1 MIQGPDEAFLD
12 WLAGA
17 SDEEVNAHFRELG
30 VTDEQIAEIDQWAAD
45 LVAEMAESWKGV
57 ASDLASLRALHPCRP
72 GR

>member
-45 LVAEMAESWKGV
+45 LVAEMAESWKG
-57 ASDLASLRALHPCRP
+57 
-72 GR
+72 GGK